1 MTQTVGESADAR
13 QPGSPPTAR
22 VISIVELLAG
32 SDHPSLTLAEI
43 VRHTGFSRAT
53 AHAIVGEL
61 VDHGWLLREP
71 GSGRYAIGPGFVTL
85 ARTARQADH
94 VDRWAAVA
102 AHQLS
107 ERFGI
112 AYFVARRVSPDM
124 ITVADHVVPAPLADD
139 DTSPWFRH
147 GQRVRLRPPICREFI
162 AFEPEHIRSAWLARA
177 PQATRARLRD
187 VLDVVAQRG
196 YSIERMTD
204 DHVAMVEALSSLDT
218 MSERL
223 RSRVGDLLTEL
234 SIIDYLPHEIVGD
247 VAVVT
252 VGTPVRDADGHA
264 VAAIVACPNT
274 TLSAAELTELAEAT
288 RSAAAEIAGH
298 LR

>member
-1 MTQTVGESADAR
+1 
-13 QPGSPPTAR
+13 
-22 VISIVELLAG
+22 
-32 SDHPSLTLAEI
+32 
-43 VRHTGFSRAT
+43 
-53 AHAIVGEL
+53 
-61 VDHGWLLREP
+61 
-71 GSGRYAIGPGFVTL
+71 
-85 ARTARQADH
+85 
-94 VDRWAAVA
+94 
-102 AHQLS
+102 
-107 ERFGI
+107 
-112 AYFVARRVSPDM
+112 
-124 ITVADHVVPAPLADD
+124 
-139 DTSPWFRH
+139 
-147 GQRVRLRPPICREFI
+147 
-162 AFEPEHIRSAWLARA
+162 
-177 PQATRARLRD
+177 
-187 VLDVVAQRG
+187 
-196 YSIERMTD
+196 MTD